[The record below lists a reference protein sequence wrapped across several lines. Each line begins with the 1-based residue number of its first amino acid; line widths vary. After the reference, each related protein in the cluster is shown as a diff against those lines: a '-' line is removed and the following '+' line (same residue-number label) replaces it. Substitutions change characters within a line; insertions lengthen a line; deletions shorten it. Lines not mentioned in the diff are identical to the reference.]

1 MSPLGGARQRGTI
14 DTGWKQEAGGIGTE
28 MAGDHAGPRAQASES
43 LDLES
48 NPQPVTP
55 GKTRHLVCLP
65 PSPPPAPSKGDED
78 AVGGTPAPG
87 RGPDCRRMR
96 KRLEG
101 EQREKENNKCNK
113 NKITII
119 IITAD
124 YEASNTPSVAALSA
138 LEILTHLSLTTH
150 EVGIIIFF
158 LILIITDEETEK
170 LNEVNKA
177 SQPVCVPG
185 REKRV

>member
-1 MSPLGGARQRGTI
+1 
-14 DTGWKQEAGGIGTE
+14 
-28 MAGDHAGPRAQASES
+28 
-43 LDLES
+43 
-48 NPQPVTP
+48 
-55 GKTRHLVCLP
+55 
-65 PSPPPAPSKGDED
+65 
-78 AVGGTPAPG
+78 
-87 RGPDCRRMR
+87 MR

-119 IITAD
+119 IMAAD
-124 YEASNTPSVAALSA
+124 YEVSNTRSVAALSA
-138 LEILTHLSLTTH
+138 LEVLTHLSLTTH

-158 LILIITDEETEK
+158 LILIFTDKETEM
-170 LNEVNKA
+170 LNDVNKV